1 MQSDMDSALQDYADF
16 LKAEYVSRGASW
28 AKSGF
33 DRQLVVEFDK
43 GSKFIKVIIGY
54 STDGVRDSDP
64 EPVNRSTMFIDKFV
78 ASSNRMTGISISFS
92 HLEVLTETGLLDMCK
107 RFLSG
112 SLVHRAFSQEG
123 ISAAFHEEH

>member
-43 GSKFIKVIIGY
+43 GSKFIKVIVGH
-54 STDGVRDSDP
+54 STDGVVDTS
-64 EPVNRSTMFIDKFV
+64 RSSHSFIVLKSDKFQYGDILKS
-78 ASSNRMTGISISFS
+78 ASWRAPAKNFARGNVLEKSYGSISWC
-92 HLEVLTETGLLDMCK
+92 G
-107 RFLSG
+107 
-112 SLVHRAFSQEG
+112 A
-123 ISAAFHEEH
+123 

>member
-43 GSKFIKVIIGY
+43 GSKFIKVIVGH
-54 STDGVRDSDP
+54 STDGVRDIG
-64 EPVNRSTMFIDKFV
+64 RSSHSFIVLKSDKFQYGDILKS
-78 ASSNRMTGISISFS
+78 ASWRAPAKNFARGNVLKKDYGTISWC
-92 HLEVLTETGLLDMCK
+92 G
-107 RFLSG
+107 
-112 SLVHRAFSQEG
+112 A
-123 ISAAFHEEH
+123 

>member
-43 GSKFIKVIIGY
+43 GSKFIKVIVGH
-54 STDGVRDSDP
+54 STDGVRDSS
-64 EPVNRSTMFIDKFV
+64 RSSHSFIVLKSDKFQYGDILKS
-78 ASSNRMTGISISFS
+78 ASWKAPAKNFARGNVLEKSYGSISWC
-92 HLEVLTETGLLDMCK
+92 G
-107 RFLSG
+107 
-112 SLVHRAFSQEG
+112 A
-123 ISAAFHEEH
+123 

>member
-43 GSKFIKVIIGY
+43 GSKFIKVIVGH
-54 STDGVRDSDP
+54 STDGVRDPS
-64 EPVNRSTMFIDKFV
+64 RSSHSFIVLKSDKFQYGDILKS
-78 ASSNRMTGISISFS
+78 ASWRAPAKNFARGNVLKKDYGTISWC
-92 HLEVLTETGLLDMCK
+92 GD
-107 RFLSG
+107 
-112 SLVHRAFSQEG
+112 
-123 ISAAFHEEH
+123 

>member
-54 STDGVRDSDP
+54 STDGVRDSS
-64 EPVNRSTMFIDKFV
+64 RSSHSFIVLKSDKFQYGDILKS
-78 ASSNRMTGISISFS
+78 ASWKAPAKNFARGNVLKKDYGTISWC
-92 HLEVLTETGLLDMCK
+92 G
-107 RFLSG
+107 
-112 SLVHRAFSQEG
+112 A
-123 ISAAFHEEH
+123 

>member
-1 MQSDMDSALQDYADF
+1 MQSDLDSALQDYADF

-54 STDGVRDSDP
+54 STDGVRDPS
-64 EPVNRSTMFIDKFV
+64 RSSHSFIVLKSDKFQFGDILKS
-78 ASSNRMTGISISFS
+78 ASWKAPAKNFARGNVLEKSYGSISWC
-92 HLEVLTETGLLDMCK
+92 G
-107 RFLSG
+107 
-112 SLVHRAFSQEG
+112 A
-123 ISAAFHEEH
+123 

>member
-43 GSKFIKVIIGY
+43 GSKFIKVIVGH
-54 STDGVRDSDP
+54 STDGVRDPS
-64 EPVNRSTMFIDKFV
+64 RSSHSFIVLKSDKFQYGDILKS
-78 ASSNRMTGISISFS
+78 ASWRAPAKNFARGNVLKKDYGTISWC
-92 HLEVLTETGLLDMCK
+92 G
-107 RFLSG
+107 
-112 SLVHRAFSQEG
+112 A
-123 ISAAFHEEH
+123 

>member
-54 STDGVRDSDP
+54 STDGVRDSS
-64 EPVNRSTMFIDKFV
+64 RSSHSFIVLKSDKFQYGDILKS
-78 ASSNRMTGISISFS
+78 ASWRAPAKNFARGNVLKKDYGTISWC
-92 HLEVLTETGLLDMCK
+92 G
-107 RFLSG
+107 
-112 SLVHRAFSQEG
+112 A
-123 ISAAFHEEH
+123 

>member
-54 STDGVRDSDP
+54 STDGVRDSS
-64 EPVNRSTMFIDKFV
+64 RSSHSFIVLKSDKFQFGDILKS
-78 ASSNRMTGISISFS
+78 ASWRAPAKNFARGNVLKKDYGTISWC
-92 HLEVLTETGLLDMCK
+92 G
-107 RFLSG
+107 
-112 SLVHRAFSQEG
+112 A
-123 ISAAFHEEH
+123 

>member
-43 GSKFIKVIIGY
+43 GSKFIKVIVGH
-54 STDGVRDSDP
+54 STDGVRDSS
-64 EPVNRSTMFIDKFV
+64 RSSHSFIVLKSDKFQYGDILKS
-78 ASSNRMTGISISFS
+78 ASWKAPAKNFARGNVLKKDYGTISWC
-92 HLEVLTETGLLDMCK
+92 G
-107 RFLSG
+107 
-112 SLVHRAFSQEG
+112 A
-123 ISAAFHEEH
+123 

>member
-43 GSKFIKVIIGY
+43 GSKFIKVIVGY
-54 STDGVRDSDP
+54 STDGVRDPS
-64 EPVNRSTMFIDKFV
+64 RSSHSFIVLKSDKFQYGDILKS
-78 ASSNRMTGISISFS
+78 ASWKAPAKNFARGNVLKKDYGTISWC
-92 HLEVLTETGLLDMCK
+92 G
-107 RFLSG
+107 
-112 SLVHRAFSQEG
+112 A
-123 ISAAFHEEH
+123 

>member
-1 MQSDMDSALQDYADF
+1 MQSDLDSALQDYADF

-54 STDGVRDSDP
+54 STDGVRDPS
-64 EPVNRSTMFIDKFV
+64 RSSHSFIVLKSDKFQYGDILKS
-78 ASSNRMTGISISFS
+78 ASWRAPAKNFARGNVLKKDYGTISWC
-92 HLEVLTETGLLDMCK
+92 G
-107 RFLSG
+107 
-112 SLVHRAFSQEG
+112 A
-123 ISAAFHEEH
+123 

>member
-43 GSKFIKVIIGY
+43 GSKFIKVIVGH
-54 STDGVRDSDP
+54 STDGVRDSS
-64 EPVNRSTMFIDKFV
+64 RSSHSFIVLKSDKFQYGDILRS
-78 ASSNRMTGISISFS
+78 ASWRAPAKNFARGNVLKKDYGTISWC
-92 HLEVLTETGLLDMCK
+92 G
-107 RFLSG
+107 
-112 SLVHRAFSQEG
+112 A
-123 ISAAFHEEH
+123 

>member
-43 GSKFIKVIIGY
+43 GLKFIKVIVGH
-54 STDGVRDSDP
+54 STDGVRDSS
-64 EPVNRSTMFIDKFV
+64 RSSHSFIVLKSDKFQYGDILKS
-78 ASSNRMTGISISFS
+78 ASWRAPAKNFARGNVLKKDYGTISWC
-92 HLEVLTETGLLDMCK
+92 G
-107 RFLSG
+107 
-112 SLVHRAFSQEG
+112 A
-123 ISAAFHEEH
+123 

>member
-54 STDGVRDSDP
+54 STDGVRDPS
-64 EPVNRSTMFIDKFV
+64 RSSHSFIVLKSDKFQYGDILKS
-78 ASSNRMTGISISFS
+78 ASWRAPAKNFARGHVLKKDYGTISWC
-92 HLEVLTETGLLDMCK
+92 G
-107 RFLSG
+107 
-112 SLVHRAFSQEG
+112 A
-123 ISAAFHEEH
+123 

>member
-43 GSKFIKVIIGY
+43 GSKFIKVIVGY
-54 STDGVRDSDP
+54 STDGVRDPS
-64 EPVNRSTMFIDKFV
+64 RSSHSFIVLKSDKFQYGDILKS
-78 ASSNRMTGISISFS
+78 ASWRAPAKNFARGNVLKKDYGTISWC
-92 HLEVLTETGLLDMCK
+92 G
-107 RFLSG
+107 
-112 SLVHRAFSQEG
+112 A
-123 ISAAFHEEH
+123 

>member
-43 GSKFIKVIIGY
+43 GSKFIKVIVGH
-54 STDGVRDSDP
+54 STDGVCDSS
-64 EPVNRSTMFIDKFV
+64 RSSHSFIVLKSDKFQYGDILKS
-78 ASSNRMTGISISFS
+78 ASWRAPAKNFARGNVLKKDYGTISWC
-92 HLEVLTETGLLDMCK
+92 G
-107 RFLSG
+107 
-112 SLVHRAFSQEG
+112 A
-123 ISAAFHEEH
+123 

>member
-1 MQSDMDSALQDYADF
+1 MQSDLDSALQDYADF

-54 STDGVRDSDP
+54 STDGVRDPS
-64 EPVNRSTMFIDKFV
+64 RSSHSFIVLKSDKFQYGDILKS
-78 ASSNRMTGISISFS
+78 ASWRAPAKNFARGNVLEKSYGSISWC
-92 HLEVLTETGLLDMCK
+92 G
-107 RFLSG
+107 
-112 SLVHRAFSQEG
+112 A
-123 ISAAFHEEH
+123 

>member
-1 MQSDMDSALQDYADF
+1 MQSDIDSALQDYADF

-54 STDGVRDSDP
+54 STDGVRDPS
-64 EPVNRSTMFIDKFV
+64 RSSHSFIVLKSDKFQYGDILKS
-78 ASSNRMTGISISFS
+78 ASWRAPAKNFARGNVLKKDYGTISWC
-92 HLEVLTETGLLDMCK
+92 G
-107 RFLSG
+107 
-112 SLVHRAFSQEG
+112 A
-123 ISAAFHEEH
+123 